1 MGYSG
6 IMRVEKRG
14 RAAVYGVQIEANRT
28 EEDHENG
35 RDFADSDIDWER
47 THLNTHLVKTDRW
60 NEAITKRL
68 KEEGIKPRKDSI
80 VLLDALYTA
89 SPEYFEGKT
98 QEEILDYFQECLD
111 FHVKM
116 YCQGDKS
123 RVINAVVHF
132 DEKTPHMAVASIPL
146 MEDEQGMHLS
156 AKVIMGNRKDYRLRQ
171 DRFYEEVTKK
181 RGLERGEVQ
190 DPAETK
196 RHTTKREWQKATQEA
211 ELERLRTENQSLKG
225 ENDYLKAENKEMAQ
239 EYARFSN
246 GINKERLKAKKEA
259 EEEAKAIIAKAE
271 EKARKIE
278 NKDDFTKGYE
288 EGVKDTKAQIN
299 EKLKNLVP
307 VEKYNKALDDLS
319 NMTQL
324 YNEKNIRLG
333 EVEAELDN
341 IKGIERD

>member
-14 RAAVYGVQIEANRT
+14 RAAVYGIQIEANRT
-28 EEDHENG
+28 KEDHENG
-35 RDFADSDIDWER
+35 RDFDDSDIDWER

-111 FHVKM
+111 FHVKT

-171 DRFYEEVTKK
+171 DKFYDEVTKK

-196 RHTTKREWQKATQEA
+196 KHTTKREWQKATQEV
-211 ELERLRTENQSLKG
+211 ELERLQTENSQLRG
-225 ENDYLKAENKEMAQ
+225 ENDYLKAENETMA
-239 EYARFSN
+239 EGYAKFTN
-246 GINKERLKAKKEA
+246 DLNKERKRVIKEA
-259 EEEAKAIIAKAE
+259 EEEANKKAAEIIRKATE
-271 EKARKIE
+271 SA
-278 NKDDFTKGYE
+278 NMPDFQKGYIQ
-288 EGVKDTKAQIN
+288 GKKDQAAEIAGKFI
-299 EKLKNLVP
+299 EI
-307 VEKYNKALDDLS
+307 EKYNKVKEDLS
-319 NMTQL
+319 KLTQDYNEKDRL
-324 YNEKNIRLG
+324 YNELKNS
-333 EVEAELDN
+333 LDE
-341 IKGIERD
+341 EREID